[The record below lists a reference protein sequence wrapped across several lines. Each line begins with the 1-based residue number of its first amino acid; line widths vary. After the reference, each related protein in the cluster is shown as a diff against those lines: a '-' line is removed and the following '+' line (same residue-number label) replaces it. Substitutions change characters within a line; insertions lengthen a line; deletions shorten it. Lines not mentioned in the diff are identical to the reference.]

1 MRGIRRVSKG
11 EQAALPSASD
21 PHFRIPSE
29 RPIRTRGRSSGLQQR
44 FLARRPSRTM
54 QWSARAAETAAGAAG
69 QLARTSL
76 LNARISSGRT
86 FARFR
91 FFDSIAHF
99 TCKVNRH
106 GTVGR
111 IIFQN
116 RRDRRPFSQKIA
128 AFARVRRHIFVAIC
142 LIFCYNANEF
152 AYANQKGGQHAGD
165 AVQCAQV

>member
-1 MRGIRRVSKG
+1 M
-11 EQAALPSASD
+11 PSASD
-21 PHFRIPSE
+21 PHPRIPSR
-29 RPIRTRGRSSGLQQR
+29 RPIAARKAGLPAYNSGLWHT
-44 FLARRPSRTM
+44 LLPAG
-54 QWSARAAETAAGAAG
+54 AVKGGAAETAAGAAG

-152 AYANQKGGQHAGD
+152 AYANQKGGQHAGN